1 MAIALYELS
10 EGCRNL
16 LSLVDDDSPDQDILH
31 ALTTIEGA
39 IEVKAVSI
47 ANVIKVIE
55 SEAEVIKAEE
65 KRLSLRRKSREN
77 AVSGMK
83 QYLQGVMEQLGM
95 DKIKTPT
102 RTVSVQNSPPSLYI
116 SNYDV
121 IPQKYLTLV
130 PAKYEVR
137 HADVKEDLKAG
148 IEIPGAELQ
157 IGRSLRIR

>member
-1 MAIALYELS
+1 MSIALYELS
-10 EGCRNL
+10 EGYRNL

-31 ALTTIEGA
+31 ALTTIQGS

-55 SEAEVIKAEE
+55 LEAEVIKAEE
-65 KRLSLRRKSREN
+65 KRLALRRRSREN
-77 AVSGMK
+77 AVTGMK

-95 DKIKTPT
+95 DEIKTPT
-102 RTVSVQNSPPSLYI
+102 RTVSIQNSPPSLYI
-116 SNYDV
+116 SNPDI

-137 HADVKEDLKAG
+137 NADVKDDLKTG
-148 IEIPGAELQ
+148 IEIPGAELTVS
-157 IGRSLRIR
+157 RSLRIK

>member
-1 MAIALYELS
+1 MSIALYELS
-10 EGCRNL
+10 QGYRDL

-55 SEAEVIKAEE
+55 AEAEVIKAEE
-65 KRLSLRRKSREN
+65 KRLALRRKSREN
-77 AVSGMK
+77 AVNGMK
-83 QYLQGVMEQLGM
+83 QYLQGAMEQLGI

-102 RTVSVQNSPPSLYI
+102 RTVTVQNSPPSLYI
-116 SNYDV
+116 SNPEI

-130 PAKYEVR
+130 PARYEVR
-137 HADVKEDLKAG
+137 NADVKEDLKAG
-148 IEIPGAELQ
+148 IKIPGAELTVNK
-157 IGRSLRIR
+157 SLRIR

>member
-1 MAIALYELS
+1 MSIALYELAQ
-10 EGCRNL
+10 GYRDL
-16 LSLVDDDSPDQDILH
+16 ISLVDDESPDQDILH
-31 ALTTIEGA
+31 ALTTIQGS

-55 SEAEVIKAEE
+55 LEAEVIKDEE

-77 AVSGMK
+77 AVTGMK
-83 QYLQGVMEQLGM
+83 QYLQGVMEQLGI

-102 RTVSVQNSPPSLYI
+102 RTVSVQNSPPALYI
-116 SNYDV
+116 SNPDI

-130 PAKYEVR
+130 PAHFEPR
-137 HADVKEDLKAG
+137 NADIKEALKAG

-157 IGRSLRIR
+157 IGRSLRIK